1 MERIVQ
7 LSSLYQLLPR
17 FQQFSMFYCIC
28 FICVCACVHTQA
40 LWLCLTLC
48 GPTYCS
54 PPHFSVHGILQA
66 RIMEWVAVPFTR
78 ESSWPRCQT
87 NISCISCIGRVFFTT
102 GTPGKPKYLN
112 VSMLMLMFSQILV
125 LSHFTGRV
133 NKSRNLSPIIFITQ
147 VNLDFYTDK
156 NIN

>member
-1 MERIVQ
+1 MLQSIQ
-7 LSSLYQLLPR
+7 SS
-17 FQQFSMFYCIC
+17 S
-28 FICVCACVHTQA
+28 
-40 LWLCLTLC
+40 TLC
-48 GPTYCS
+48 NPGDSLQSARLLCPWDS
-54 PPHFSVHGILQA
+54 PGKNNGVGCRALHQGIFLTQGSNQHLLYLLH
-66 RIMEWVAVPFTR
+66 W
-78 ESSWPRCQT
+78 Q
-87 NISCISCIGRVFFTT
+87 GFFFFNT

>member
-1 MERIVQ
+1 MSSNLRQHNYQRTLDVSVIHINDLNACFSQFSQVQ
-7 LSSLYQLLPR
+7 LFATL
-17 FQQFSMFYCIC
+17 
-28 FICVCACVHTQA
+28 V
-40 LWLCLTLC
+40 TLC
-48 GPTYCS
+48 SLPG
-54 PPHFSVHGILQA
+54 FSVHGILQA

-78 ESSWPRCQT
+78 ESSWPRGQT
-87 NISCISCIGRVFFTT
+87 NISYISCIGRVFFFFTT

-133 NKSRNLSPIIFITQ
+133 NKSRNLSPIIFITP

>member
-1 MERIVQ
+1 MLQSIQ
-7 LSSLYQLLPR
+7 SS
-17 FQQFSMFYCIC
+17 S
-28 FICVCACVHTQA
+28 
-40 LWLCLTLC
+40 TLC
-48 GPTYCS
+48 NPGDSLQSARLLCPWDS
-54 PPHFSVHGILQA
+54 PGKNNGVGCCALHQGIFLTQVSNQHLLYLLH
-66 RIMEWVAVPFTR
+66 W
-78 ESSWPRCQT
+78 Q
-87 NISCISCIGRVFFTT
+87 GFFTT